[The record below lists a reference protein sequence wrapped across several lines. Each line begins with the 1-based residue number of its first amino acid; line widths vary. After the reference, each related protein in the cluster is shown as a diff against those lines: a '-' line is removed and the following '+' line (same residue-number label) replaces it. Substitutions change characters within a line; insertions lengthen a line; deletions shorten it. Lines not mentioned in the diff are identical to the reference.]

1 MERAIRGN
9 VMNVSW
15 RLAVSL
21 LTALALIYV
30 VATYLLSAAPFP
42 ELPPNEFISWTLEKA
57 LGVGCLFAASL
68 AGISANQST
77 AYRWLAL
84 AFLAYGI
91 PKLDASTQIDLV
103 EWWIPQLLMP
113 ISLYCF
119 FRFWVGASKEN
130 GVPSSAL
137 LARLKNVA
145 DYLFAL
151 GLITA
156 LLLGTELAASVDAA
170 VGVLANVIPTI
181 FMVISSGA
189 AASALANTPKVNSN
203 KLYWIALTLLGFF
216 SLDIFKGFLVTAFY
230 FWSVD
235 IAAPWIGPIYSVL
248 EVIPTLCTLA
258 FVFIYFS
265 KRLISFSFFFN
276 KFFVYLL
283 AGSILITCFWFLKA
297 TIESVMSID
306 QDSQKNV
313 LNGIGAVL
321 VFLSKQF
328 AGTTD
333 SILKRFLFVTLGR
346 RERELRQFINEMA
359 HFENA
364 CRLKTAFQDR
374 VSIFLHGARVEIFDR
389 HSSQYTGLITGKIVE
404 ADDPLAIRLRTERK
418 PVWGSDVIGRAD
430 FRLVVPGFHRSAM
443 SSFVAVHESADL
455 PALRPDEVRLLQ
467 DATHQL
473 SVSLAFL
480 ELDALRTER
489 VRVP

>member
-1 MERAIRGN
+1 M
-9 VMNVSW
+9 
-15 RLAVSL
+15 
-21 LTALALIYV
+21 YV

-119 FRFWVGASKEN
+119 FRFWVDASKEN

-189 AASALANTPKVNSN
+189 AASA
-203 KLYWIALTLLGFF
+203 
-216 SLDIFKGFLVTAFY
+216 
-230 FWSVD
+230 
-235 IAAPWIGPIYSVL
+235 
-248 EVIPTLCTLA
+248 
-258 FVFIYFS
+258 
-265 KRLISFSFFFN
+265 
-276 KFFVYLL
+276 
-283 AGSILITCFWFLKA
+283 
-297 TIESVMSID
+297 
-306 QDSQKNV
+306 
-313 LNGIGAVL
+313 
-321 VFLSKQF
+321 
-328 AGTTD
+328 
-333 SILKRFLFVTLGR
+333 
-346 RERELRQFINEMA
+346 
-359 HFENA
+359 
-364 CRLKTAFQDR
+364 
-374 VSIFLHGARVEIFDR
+374 
-389 HSSQYTGLITGKIVE
+389 
-404 ADDPLAIRLRTERK
+404 
-418 PVWGSDVIGRAD
+418 
-430 FRLVVPGFHRSAM
+430 
-443 SSFVAVHESADL
+443 
-455 PALRPDEVRLLQ
+455 
-467 DATHQL
+467 
-473 SVSLAFL
+473 
-480 ELDALRTER
+480 
-489 VRVP
+489 